1 MEKERLES
9 QVSFWWPSLRSS
21 IKKHQEAPSWGLKVV
36 TAVLMKMMV
45 ISAQRPAF
53 PQPPPLTGQLIHWL
67 GNYVFVYNFKTVLLK
82 GTSYT
87 TQRRNP
93 YLSAQ
98 FLRTC
103 RERWVMLVISV
114 LFFWQRILPFFSTL
128 QNRKQINSIPVKQ
141 HQKSST
147 FTVYCFLGSIILF

>member
-1 MEKERLES
+1 MEEKRLES
-9 QVSFWWPSLRSS
+9 QVSFWWPSLHSS

-67 GNYVFVYNFKTVLLK
+67 ENYVLSLQFHNSTPK
-82 GTSYT
+82 GYIKHNSEKK
-87 TQRRNP
+87 P

-103 RERWVMLVISV
+103 RERWVMLVISSSDKES
-114 LFFWQRILPFFSTL
+114 FPFFQLSRTE
-128 QNRKQINSIPVKQ
+128 NKYINSIPVKQ

>member
-1 MEKERLES
+1 M
-9 QVSFWWPSLRSS
+9 
-21 IKKHQEAPSWGLKVV
+21 KVV
-36 TAVLMKMMV
+36 IAVLMKMMV

-93 YLSAQ
+93 IFKLN
-98 FLRTC
+98 F
-103 RERWVMLVISV
+103 
-114 LFFWQRILPFFSTL
+114 
-128 QNRKQINSIPVKQ
+128 
-141 HQKSST
+141 
-147 FTVYCFLGSIILF
+147 